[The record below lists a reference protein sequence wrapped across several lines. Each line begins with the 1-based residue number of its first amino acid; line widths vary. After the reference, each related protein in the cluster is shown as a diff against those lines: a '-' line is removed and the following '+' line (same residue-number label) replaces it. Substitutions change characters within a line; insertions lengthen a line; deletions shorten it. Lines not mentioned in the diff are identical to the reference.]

1 MTRYAI
7 GDIHGGSKTFR
18 TLLDRLNLL
27 LGDRTLGT
35 WWRWIWIPES
45 RLFNLGAM

>member
-18 TLLDRLNLL
+18 ALLGRLGLRRGDRLYL
-27 LGDRTLGT
+27 LGDLIDRGPDSQGVWT
-35 WWRWIWIPES
+35 R
-45 RLFNLGAM
+45 